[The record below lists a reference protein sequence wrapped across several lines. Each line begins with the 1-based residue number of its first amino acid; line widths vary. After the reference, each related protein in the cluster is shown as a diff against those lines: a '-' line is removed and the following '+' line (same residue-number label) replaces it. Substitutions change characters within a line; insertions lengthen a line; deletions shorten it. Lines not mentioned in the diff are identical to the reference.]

1 MSIIIMVSSL
11 IYSLCAVSGLL
22 ATTVNGLPKKGHRA
36 ETSLP
41 IVKQTKCGSHTYQY
55 NGLVGYGTVPSNAV
69 DKYGDTLGGFGSS
82 IAIEQ
87 ASWKKNSDGTY
98 EGIAW
103 AIPDRGWYGRQQSTT
118 ERIRAWL
125 SANERLQEHA
135 GHAERAEPY
144 PEAQPEADSGSGC
157 HRLQPIR
164 PQS

>member
-1 MSIIIMVSSL
+1 MVSSL

-55 NGLVGYGTVPSNAV
+55 NGLVGYGHVPSNAV

-103 AIPDRGWYGRQQSTT
+103 AIPDRGWYVDKSTT
-118 ERIRAWL
+118 KYGKNKNIVI
-125 SANERLQEHA
+125 
-135 GHAERAEPY
+135 G
-144 PEAQPEADSGSGC
+144 
-157 HRLQPIR
+157 
-164 PQS
+164 